1 MSDELK
7 PFLYALM
14 RPNGQPEISGEC
26 VAEYEHVLDDAANE
40 QNCTVVP
47 LYTRDEPVRKVTDET
62 VEELSK
68 LFHEANNY
76 RGSWDGPDCPFK
88 NSIRVGMRAAI
99 ERGRETLWNDAGDG

>member
-47 LYTRDEPVRKVTDET
+47 LYTRAEPVRKVRLPE
-62 VEELSK
+62 
-68 LFHEANNY
+68 
-76 RGSWDGPDCPFK
+76 
-88 NSIRVGMRAAI
+88 
-99 ERGRETLWNDAGDG
+99 GREIARTYMGVVQSLTVYFRKDDVIAALKAANVEIES